1 MRNSTN
7 KVFDQSTHLD
17 LPDEEQQALEARR
30 LNTYSVAALRVAAE
44 ADRAFVLF
52 PEAVHTLKA
61 LDRLFQLGTEFTAP
75 HGMYLVGP
83 SGSGKTA
90 TFKYFRA
97 SLPQSALF
105 SDGLAAI
112 GMRVQ
117 SKPKVGHLV
126 QGLLSALKYP
136 FTGGSGKQLYLR
148 RFILFEALKSSRTR
162 LIWLD
167 EAQHLL
173 MTRRTSADADSE
185 PEGTEFLRELIDEC
199 NTSLVLAGTAELNE
213 LPKVAPN
220 LASRT
225 PKREEMKNFPADGN
239 WVGFVR
245 AFAKQC
251 QSTDLAYIHAPDIAM
266 RLHLA
271 TDGNLRAFKLL
282 ITEAILIASDV
293 SQSPVGQETLSQA
306 FQEVFGKATT
316 RSNPFV

>member
-1 MRNSTN
+1 MRSSTN
-7 KVFDQSTHLD
+7 KVFDQSTRFD
-17 LPDEEQQALEARR
+17 PPDEEQLALEARR

-44 ADRAFVLF
+44 ADRAFVLS

-61 LDRLFQLGTEFTAP
+61 LDRLFQLGTEFTTP

-105 SDGLAAI
+105 SDGFAAI
-112 GMRVQ
+112 GMRLQ

-173 MTRRTSADADSE
+173 MTRRTSADGDFE

-199 NTSLVLAGTAELNE
+199 NISLVLAGTAELNG
-213 LPKVAPN
+213 LPKVAPH

-251 QSTDLAYIHAPDIAM
+251 QSTDLAYVHAPEIAM

-282 ITEAILIASDV
+282 ITEAILIASDAN
-293 SQSPVGQETLSQA
+293 QSPVGQETLSHA
-306 FQEVFGKATT
+306 FKEVFGKATT

>member
-1 MRNSTN
+1 MKNSTN

-17 LPDEEQQALEARR
+17 PPDEEQLALEARR
-30 LNTYSVAALRVAAE
+30 LSTYSVAALRAAAE

-61 LDRLFQLGTEFTAP
+61 LDRLFQLGTEFTTP
-75 HGMYLVGP
+75 YGMCLVGP
-83 SGSGKTA
+83 SGAGKTA

-112 GMRVQ
+112 GVRLQ

-126 QGLLSALKYP
+126 QGLLTALKYP

-148 RFILFEALKSSRTR
+148 RFVLFEALKGSRTR

-167 EAQHLL
+167 EAQNLL
-173 MTRRTSADADSE
+173 LTSRKYVVGDSE
-185 PEGTEFLRELIDEC
+185 SEAIEFLRELIDEC
-199 NTSLVLAGTAELNE
+199 NISLVLSGTAELDT
-213 LPKVAPN
+213 LPEAAPH
-220 LASRT
+220 LASRISI
-225 PKREEMKNFPADGN
+225 REEMKNFSADGN

-251 QSTDLAYIHAPDIAM
+251 KSIDLTYAHAPDVAM

-271 TDGNLRAFKLL
+271 TGGNLRAFKRLM
-282 ITEAILIASDV
+282 TEVILVASDAGQSTV
-293 SQSPVGQETLSQA
+293 SRETFLCA
-306 FQEVFGKATT
+306 FDRVFGKATT
-316 RSNPFV
+316 RINPFV